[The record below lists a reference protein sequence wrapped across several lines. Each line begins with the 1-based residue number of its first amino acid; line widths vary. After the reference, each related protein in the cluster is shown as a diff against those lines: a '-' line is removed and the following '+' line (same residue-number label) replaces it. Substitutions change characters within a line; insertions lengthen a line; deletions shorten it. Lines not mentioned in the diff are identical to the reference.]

1 MKRVLGAI
9 SLLALAACDPAIP
22 DSGAGVGFGNYEQYQ
37 ADRARRDA
45 ALEGRPLPAAP
56 RVESVTI
63 INDETTAAAAAA
75 GGVTPQ
81 PPQAAAND
89 QPLDVI
95 ATAEQALAEP
105 TTLATPRSTAGISD
119 EQNFDAVS
127 ERESIESDAARIA
140 RAREQ
145 YQVIQPTALPSR
157 SGSGPNIVEYA
168 LRTTN
173 SVGQPV
179 YRRSAF
185 STEAKFLR
193 NCAQYASADQA
204 QQDFLARGGPQ
215 RDRQGLDPDG
225 DGFACAWDPAPYR
238 LVRQ

>member
-1 MKRVLGAI
+1 MKRVLGVI

-22 DSGAGVGFGNYEQYQ
+22 DSGTGVGFGDYDQYQ
-37 ADRARRDA
+37 AERAQRDA

-63 INDETTAAAAAA
+63 INGETTAAAAAA
-75 GGVTPQ
+75 GGAPV
-81 PPQAAAND
+81 PPATAD

-95 ATAEQALAEP
+95 ATAESALSETEVPA
-105 TTLATPRSTAGISD
+105 APRNTAGISD
-119 EQNFDAVS
+119 EQNFDAVA

-140 RAREQ
+140 RNREQ
-145 YQVIQPTALPSR
+145 YQVIQPTALPTR
-157 SGSGPNIVEYA
+157 SSSGPNVVEYA
-168 LRTTN
+168 LSTTN
-173 SVGQPV
+173 SVGQSV

-204 QQDFLARGGPQ
+204 QLDFLARGGPQ

-225 DGFACAWDPAPYR
+225 DGFACGWDPAPYR